1 MNSAGDLSSVL
12 KQAALELGLPLD
24 ARQEDAISAYMA
36 QIQKWNKTYNL
47 TALRQ
52 PEQILVQ
59 HVLDSLSAV
68 NPIRRFLQTRPGG
81 AGQGAVIV
89 DVGSGAGLPGTLLA
103 VMHPEWQVYCVDA
116 VEKKMAF
123 VRQMSGVLGLP
134 NLHAVHGRV
143 EQLPAYGADV
153 VVSRAFASLPDFVQL
168 AGRHVEPQGVILAM
182 KGRVPQDEIDG
193 LHGAQTQWRV
203 QDIEALHVPLLDA
216 QRCLVWIGRQGN
228 S

>member
-1 MNSAGDLSSVL
+1 MNQASDLSVAL
-12 KQAALELGLPLD
+12 KQAAQELDLSLD
-24 ARQEDAISAYMA
+24 ERQERAICAYMA

-47 TALRQ
+47 TALRK

-68 NPIRRFLQTRPGG
+68 NPIRRFLATRHCENP
-81 AGQGAVIV
+81 VIV
-89 DVGSGAGLPGTLLA
+89 DVGSGAGLPGTMLA

-123 VRQMSGVLGLP
+123 VRQMAGVLGLP

-143 EQLPAYGADV
+143 EQLPVYHANV

-168 AGRHVEPQGVILAM
+168 AGRHVGPEGLIAAM

-193 LHGAQTQWRV
+193 LHEAQAQWLV
-203 QDIEALHVPLLDA
+203 DNIEPLHVPLLDA
-216 QRCLVWIGRQGN
+216 QRCLVWIRRQGN

>member
-1 MNSAGDLSSVL
+1 MSSTSDLSAAL
-12 KQAALELGLPLD
+12 AQAAQELGLALD
-24 ARQEDAISAYMA
+24 ARQESAISAYMA

-47 TALRQ
+47 TALRK

-68 NPIRRFLQTRPGG
+68 NPIRRFLAARP
-81 AGQGAVIV
+81 AKEAVIV
-89 DVGSGAGLPGTLLA
+89 DVGSGAGLPGTMLA

-123 VRQMSGVLGLP
+123 VRQMASVLGLP

-143 EQLPAYGADV
+143 EQLPPYEADV

-168 AGRHVEPQGVILAM
+168 ASRHVASDGVILAM
-182 KGRVPQDEIDG
+182 KGRAPQDEIDG
-193 LHGAQTQWRV
+193 LHEAQSQWRMES
-203 QDIEALHVPLLDA
+203 IEPLHVPLLDA